1 MHSPN
6 SMSEFDAARSIAF
19 LASRHCAFSTC
30 KGIQYEL
37 HGGKHES
44 EHTIMDLFEGAEDL
58 VDLQPAV
65 IEIHYQADISTAPLT
80 GVAASVVGSDTS
92 IRS

>member
-1 MHSPN
+1 MNQNIPWICLS
-6 SMSEFDAARSIAF
+6 
-19 LASRHCAFSTC
+19 
-30 KGIQYEL
+30 
-37 HGGKHES
+37 
-44 EHTIMDLFEGAEDL
+44 AEDL